1 MLMLSHG
8 TRADVAQGLSA
19 AAAMDWHKAL
29 AEFKPAAEAGDPNAE
44 VNLGN
49 LYMRGLAVPQDYGKA
64 VKWYRKSAAQGSVV
78 GQRKLGVCHF
88 YGLGVSKDHLEAAHW
103 FQKAAEQGDPE
114 SASVLG
120 GLYDQGTGVPRD
132 RVRAYFW
139 YSVATEY
146 GHVAAAELRASLAG
160 ELTPTELNDGLARV
174 AVWRQQQ
181 GITLDPPD
189 PKRPS
194 HGGSAHRHTS
204 KHKIG
209 NGKGH
214 LPSPS
219 KSIQPK

>member
-1 MLMLSHG
+1 
-8 TRADVAQGLSA
+8 VALGLAA

-29 AEFKPAAEAGDPNAE
+29 AEFKPAADAGDPNAE

-49 LYMRGLAVPQDYGKA
+49 LYMRGLAVTQNYGEA

-120 GLYDQGTGVPRD
+120 GLYDQGNGLPRD

-139 YSVATEY
+139 YSVAAEY
-146 GHVAAAELRASLAG
+146 GHVAATDLRASMAG
-160 ELTPTELNDGLARV
+160 ELTPAELNDGLARV
-174 AVWRQQQ
+174 AAWRQQQ
-181 GITLDPPD
+181 GITLDPAD
-189 PKRPS
+189 PKHPPDSRSDQQP
-194 HGGSAHRHTS
+194 AS
-204 KHKIG
+204 KRKTG
-209 NGKGH
+209 KGKGH
-214 LPSPS
+214 LPGSS
-219 KSIQPK
+219 KRIQPK